1 MKTVRGCP
9 AGTGSS
15 PKSKGRYKPMAY
27 GRIYNFS
34 AGPSMMPVPVLEKA
48 AAQMLNYEGSG
59 MSVMEMSHRS
69 KYYDDIING
78 AQDALRRVMNIPKNY
93 KILFMQGGATMQF
106 SAIPLNLMKT
116 GKADYAITGNFARN
130 AFKEAKKYGTVRAAA
145 SSEADNFSWI
155 PKQEQLDLDPTA
167 DYFYLC
173 ANNTIF
179 GTEWSYVPQTGDVP
193 VVADMSS
200 NIMSKPIDV
209 TEYGLVYAGAQKNM
223 GPAGMAVVIIREDLM
238 GNFREN
244 MPVLLDYQLMADKNS
259 MYNTPPT
266 YSIYMFK
273 LMVEWVEQMGGV
285 AAMDEIAKKRSG
297 MLYDYLETSSLFQ
310 STVQK
315 DSRSRMNVCFR
326 TGDPELDKK
335 FVAESIADG
344 MSNLKGHRLVGGMR
358 ASIYN
363 AMPMEGVEHLLKF
376 MENFEKNN
384 K

>member
-1 MKTVRGCP
+1 M
-9 AGTGSS
+9 SE
-15 PKSKGRYKPMAY
+15 

-34 AGPSMMPVPVLEKA
+34 AGPSMMPLPVLEKA
-48 AAQMLNYEGSG
+48 AAEMTNYGGSG

-78 AQDALRRVMNIPKNY
+78 AQDVLRRVYNIPDNY
-93 KILFMQGGATMQF
+93 RILFMQGGATMQF
-106 SAIPLNLMKT
+106 SAVPLNLMVT

-130 AFKEAKKYGTVRAAA
+130 AYKEAKKFGDIHIAAT
-145 SSEADNFSWI
+145 SEADNFTWV
-155 PKQEQLDLDPTA
+155 PTPDQLDIRPDA
-167 DYFYLC
+167 DYFYIC

-179 GTEWSYVPQTGDVP
+179 GTEWNYAPETGNVPL
-193 VVADMSS
+193 VADMSS

-209 TEYGLVYAGAQKNM
+209 TKYGLIYAGAQKNM

-238 GNFREN
+238 GHYREN

-285 AAMDEIAKKRSG
+285 GVMNERALERANL
-297 MLYDYLETSSLFQ
+297 LYDYLDQSKLFQ
-310 STVQK
+310 STAQK

-326 TGDPELDKK
+326 TGDAELDKK
-335 FVAESIADG
+335 FVAESIENG

-363 AMPMEGVEHLLKF
+363 AMPMEGVKHLLQF

>member
-1 MKTVRGCP
+1 
-9 AGTGSS
+9 
-15 PKSKGRYKPMAY
+15 
-27 GRIYNFS
+27 
-34 AGPSMMPVPVLEKA
+34 MMPVPVLEKA

-78 AQDALRRVMNIPKNY
+78 AQDAFRRVMNVPDNY
-93 KILFMQGGATMQF
+93 QILFMQGGATMQF
-106 SAIPLNLMKT
+106 SAIPLNLMVT
-116 GKADYAITGNFARN
+116 GKADYAITGNFARG
-130 AFKEAKKYGTVRAAA
+130 AYKEAKKYGEIHVAA
-145 SSEADNFSWI
+145 SSEADNFTWI
-155 PKQEQLDLDPTA
+155 PKQEQLDLDPEA
-167 DYFYLC
+167 DYFYIC

-179 GTEWSYVPQTGDVP
+179 GTEWNYDPETGKVP

-200 NIMSKPIDV
+200 NIMSKPIDF
-209 TEYGLVYAGAQKNM
+209 TKYGVVYGGAQKNM
-223 GPAGMAVVIIREDLM
+223 GPAGMAVVVIREDLM
-238 GNFREN
+238 GHYREN
-244 MPVLLDYQLMADKNS
+244 MPVLLDYKLMADKNS

-285 AAMDEIAKKRSG
+285 SVMNELALKRSG
-297 MLYDYLETSSLFQ
+297 MLYDYLDASDLFKGAA
-310 STVQK
+310 QK

-335 FVAESIADG
+335 FVAESVKAG

-363 AMPMEGVEHLLKF
+363 AMPVEGVEHLLKF

>member
-1 MKTVRGCP
+1 M
-9 AGTGSS
+9 
-15 PKSKGRYKPMAY
+15 SK

-34 AGPSMMPVPVLEKA
+34 AGPSMMPLPVLEKA
-48 AAQMLNYEGSG
+48 AAEMTNYGGSG

-78 AQDALRRVMNIPKNY
+78 AQDVLRRVYNIPDNY
-93 KILFMQGGATMQF
+93 RILFMQGGATMQF
-106 SAIPLNLMKT
+106 SAVPLNLMVT

-130 AFKEAKKYGTVRAAA
+130 AYKEAKKFGDIHIAAT
-145 SSEADNFSWI
+145 SEADNFTWV
-155 PKQEQLDLDPTA
+155 PTPDQLDVRPDA
-167 DYFYLC
+167 DYFYIC

-179 GTEWSYVPQTGDVP
+179 GTEWHYDPNTGDVP

-200 NIMSKPIDV
+200 NILSKPVDISK
-209 TEYGLVYAGAQKNM
+209 YGLIYAGAQKNM

-238 GNFREN
+238 GHYREN

-266 YSIYMFK
+266 YSIYMMK
-273 LMVEWVEQMGGV
+273 LVTEWVEQMGGLE
-285 AAMDEIAKKRSG
+285 AMAKNADIRSS
-297 MLYDYLETSSLFQ
+297 MLYDYLD
-310 STVQK
+310 STDFYKGAAQK
-315 DSRSRMNVCFR
+315 ASRSRMNVTFR
-326 TGDPELDKK
+326 TGDDDLDKK
-335 FVAESIADG
+335 FIQESIDAG

-363 AMPMEGVEHLLKF
+363 AMPIEGVEYLIDF
-376 MENFEKNN
+376 MKKFEKNN